1 MVVND
6 YEHKC
11 YDDINTEIA
20 KVALRTLNDHT
31 DFKVTPEAIE
41 NATKTRPICRFEEFE
56 LPNSRGE
63 KIKVILDVCHNQ
75 PGFTLCTRRWRT
87 STASRR
93 FACVLGMMI
102 MRR

>member
-41 NATKTRPICRFEEFE
+41 NATKTRPICRFE

-75 PGFTLCTRRWRT
+75 PGFDAMYATMANKYGKSTLRV
-87 STASRR
+87 R
-93 FACVLGMMI
+93 FGDDDHA
-102 MRR
+102 